1 MNTVIKA
8 ENIGKRYYL
17 NQKVGSRLRQII
29 RNLSANEM
37 PSKQAFW
44 ALKDLTFTIHEGE
57 SVGIIGL
64 NGAGKSTLLKILGNV
79 TKPTKGSIKIFG
91 RVGALIELGAGFH
104 PELSGRENIFLT
116 GSILGIKKR
125 EISSKLDD
133 IISFAEL
140 EQFIDTPVKRYS
152 SGMFVRL
159 GFSIAVHIIPDI
171 LIVDEVLAVG
181 DLSFQKKC
189 FDWIHN
195 YLISG
200 KTLVLVSHQMH
211 HVENVC
217 NRVLYIKEGQIVFDG
232 PSDQAISLYLGDA
245 TSDISNIGKRVFQ
258 GYRTRLPEFDVL
270 GIYLLSPDN
279 KPTKTVT
286 LDQPLNILID
296 FHAISRIFKPKVELA
311 FNYKGIRIGQAN
323 TVSDKVIPD
332 FLEGKGTITFLW
344 PRCFLTPNYYTID
357 FYVSDSRTGAD
368 IFVWNNALS
377 FRVKAPDGFRIASGN
392 PGMVRIPG
400 NWSFQ
405 IKS

>member
-17 NQKVGSRLRQII
+17 NQKNGSRLRQII
-29 RNLSANEM
+29 RSLSANEM

-91 RVGALIELGAGFH
+91 RIGALIDLGAGFH

-125 EISSKLDD
+125 EIASKLED

-159 GFSIAVHIIPDI
+159 GFAVAVHIIPDI

-245 TSDISNIGKRVFQ
+245 TSNVSNIGKRVFQ
-258 GYRTRLPEFDVL
+258 GYRTRLSEFDVL
-270 GIYLLSPDN
+270 GLYLLSPDN
-279 KPTKTVT
+279 TPTKTVT

-296 FHAISRIFKPKVELA
+296 FHSISRIFKPKVELA
-311 FNYKGIRIGQAN
+311 FNCKGIRIGQAN

-332 FLEGKGTITFLW
+332 FLEGKGIITFRW

-405 IKS
+405 VKS

>member
-1 MNTVIKA
+1 
-8 ENIGKRYYL
+8 
-17 NQKVGSRLRQII
+17 
-29 RNLSANEM
+29 M

-79 TKPTKGSIKIFG
+79 TKPTKGSLRIFG

-125 EISSKLDD
+125 EIASKLDD

-140 EQFIDTPVKRYS
+140 EKFIDTPVKRYS

-159 GFSIAVHIIPDI
+159 GFSVAVHIIPDI

-189 FDWIHN
+189 FDWIHK

-217 NRVLYIKEGQIVFDG
+217 NRVLYIKEGRIVFDG

-245 TSDISNIGKRVFQ
+245 TSDASNTGKRVFQ
-258 GYRTRLPEFDVL
+258 GYRTRLSEFDVSGL
-270 GIYLLSPDN
+270 YLLSPDN

-296 FHAISRIFKPKVELA
+296 FHAIARIFKPKVELA
-311 FNYKGIRIGQAN
+311 FNCKGIRIGQVN
-323 TVSDKVIPD
+323 TVSDKVIPE
-332 FLEGKGTITFLW
+332 FLEGKGIITFRW
-344 PRCFLTPNYYTID
+344 PCCFLTPNYYTID

-377 FRVKAPDGFRIASGN
+377 FRVKAPEGFRIASGN

-405 IKS
+405 IKP